1 VKRISSAFATSFR
14 SRLLS
19 FYRAQRRALPWRATS
34 DPYRILVSEFMLQ
47 QTRVETV
54 KPYYD
59 RWLQRFPDL
68 HALADAPE
76 QDVLKS
82 WEGLG
87 YYSRARNLQRAAQ
100 MVREQH
106 DGELPADYERLRAL
120 PGVGPYTAAAVASIA
135 FAAPHA
141 AVDGNVKRVLCRLLD
156 LPSPLTAELQ
166 RYADRLL
173 DARHPGEFN
182 QGMMELGATVCTP
195 RQPACAACPV
205 RRLCRAHRNGTVP
218 LRPAHRRK
226 APLPEETVH
235 TLVAFHAGKITVVQ
249 RPSQGLLAGLWEFPE
264 VTDTANY
271 EYLGDVT
278 HTFTHKR
285 VTYRVYFT
293 TTRVRVRVRVRAR
306 VRDRAR
312 QLPPSQLQHL
322 PMPAAQRRILH
333 LALPLLDLE
342 SATP

>member
-1 VKRISSAFATSFR
+1 
-14 SRLLS
+14 
-19 FYRAQRRALPWRATS
+19 
-34 DPYRILVSEFMLQ
+34 MLQ

-68 HALADAPE
+68 HALADAHE

-100 MVREQH
+100 LVRERH
-106 DGELPADYERLRAL
+106 NGELPRDYQQLKAL

-141 AVDGNVKRVLCRLLD
+141 AVDGNVKRVLCRVLD
-156 LPSPLTAELQ
+156 LASPSVAELQ

-173 DARHPGEFN
+173 DTRHPGEFN
-182 QGMMELGATVCTP
+182 QAVMELGATVCTP

-218 LRPAHRRK
+218 LRPATRSK
-226 APLPEETVH
+226 APLPEETVN
-235 TLVAFHAGKITVVQ
+235 TLVAFHHGKVTVVR
-249 RPSQGLLAGLWEFPE
+249 RPAQGLLAGLWEFPE
-264 VTDTANY
+264 VMDTTDY
-271 EYLGDVT
+271 EYRGDVT
-278 HTFTHKR
+278 HSFTHKR
-285 VTYRVYFT
+285 ITYRVYFT
-293 TTRVRVRVRVRAR
+293 TTHVHVRERVRERAR
-306 VRDRAR
+306 VR

-322 PMPAAQRRILH
+322 AMPAAQHRILD
-333 LALPLLDLE
+333 LALPFIDLE
-342 SATP
+342 PATP